1 MDKQENLVLK
11 FEPSTI
17 EHLGVKMYSHIPPA
31 LAELVANSYDACA
44 NNVYINLY
52 NLPEKRIVITDDGSG
67 MSFEEVNNYFL
78 RIGRNRRK
86 ENQESICGRNPTG
99 KKGLGKLAL
108 FGLGNIV
115 EIETVK
121 DDIKVTFTLNYNDI
135 LSSSNA
141 EYSPEFKV
149 IETDEDA
156 GTKIT
161 LKELKHQSNFSAA
174 QYANSLARLF
184 NFHANDFNLYI
195 NLDDGDYLQ
204 VDNKLKFE
212 NLTAEFEWDT
222 LALQNLITSDY
233 ENKNAIKGRIITT
246 EKPIKPALRG
256 ITLFANGRL
265 VNSPGFFGKSESSH
279 FFSYT
284 TGYLDVDFVDEWE
297 EDVIATNRQS
307 IDWELSKSIKLKEY
321 LAAILT
327 AIEKDW
333 RKKRE
338 EKRES
343 KIEESTGININQW
356 KSTLPSYLNT
366 QIETILQKVKTSEL
380 ESVEQSNFVKAI
392 YNIAP
397 EYPLLHWRHLHP
409 ETQDAAKTD
418 YQNEDY
424 YRAFIEAV
432 KRYINKV
439 RHKSKNNNG
448 TDQSLMGSEF
458 GLGKILQ
465 VATNFNKPD
474 GSKFHADTYKC
485 IEEGQKLLS
494 MGIVSGARNPISHEE
509 IIDLRDSGLFS
520 EKDCLDMLSLLSHLF
535 NRLEDANDAP

>member
-1 MDKQENLVLK
+1 M
-11 FEPSTI
+11 
-17 EHLGVKMYSHIPPA
+17 
-31 LAELVANSYDACA
+31 
-44 NNVYINLY
+44 
-52 NLPEKRIVITDDGSG
+52 
-67 MSFEEVNNYFL
+67 
-78 RIGRNRRK
+78 
-86 ENQESICGRNPTG
+86 
-99 KKGLGKLAL
+99 
-108 FGLGNIV
+108 
-115 EIETVK
+115 K
-121 DDIKVTFTLNYNDI
+121 DNIKVTFTLNYNDI

-141 EYSPEFKV
+141 EYSPAFKV
-149 IETDEDA
+149 LKTDEGA
-156 GTKIT
+156 GTIIT
-161 LKELKHQSNFSAA
+161 LKELKHQSSFSAT
-174 QYANSLARLF
+174 QYAHSLARLF
-184 NFHANDFNLYI
+184 NFHASDFDLYI

-212 NLTAEFEWDT
+212 NLTAEFEWGT
-222 LALQNLITSDY
+222 QAIHSLFTSDY

-265 VNSPGFFGKSESSH
+265 VNSPEFFGKSESSH

-307 IDWELSKSIKLKEY
+307 IDWELSKSIQLKQY

-327 AIEKDW
+327 AIERDW

-343 KIEESTGININQW
+343 KIEESTGINISQW
-356 KSTLPSYLNT
+356 KSTLPSYINT

-380 ESVEQSNFVKAI
+380 ESVEQSNFVKAV

-409 ETQDAAKTD
+409 EIQDAAKTD

-465 VATNFNKPD
+465 VAANFNKPD

-535 NRLEDANDAP
+535 KRLEDANNAP

>member
-1 MDKQENLVLK
+1 MEKQKKLVLK

-44 NNVYINLY
+44 LNVHINLY
-52 NLPEKRIVITDDGSG
+52 NLPEKRIMVIDDGSG
-67 MSFEEVNNYFL
+67 MSFDEVNDYFL

-86 ENQESICGRNPTG
+86 ENQESLCGRKPTG

-121 DDIKVTFTLNYNDI
+121 DNIKVIFTLNYSNI
-135 LSSSNA
+135 LSSTKSK
-141 EYSPEFKV
+141 YRPEFKV
-149 IETDEDA
+149 LETDEES

-161 LKELKHQSNFSAA
+161 LNELKHQSAFSAN

-184 NFHANDFNLYI
+184 NFQANDFNLYI

-212 NLTAEFEWDT
+212 NLTAEFEWET
-222 LALQNLITSDY
+222 EAILGLVTSDY
-233 ENKNAIKGRIITT
+233 EYRSEIKGKIITT

-265 VNSPGFFGKSESSH
+265 VNSPEFFGKSESSH

-307 IDWELSKSIKLKEY
+307 IDWELSISIKLREY
-321 LAAILT
+321 LGAILT
-327 AIEKDW
+327 VIEKDW

-343 KIEESTGININQW
+343 KIEESTGIKINLW
-356 KSTLPSYLNT
+356 KSTLPTYINT

-380 ESVEQSNFVKAI
+380 DSVEQSNFVKAL

-409 ETQDAAKTD
+409 EIRNVSKQHYENK
-418 YQNEDY
+418 Y
-424 YRAFIEAV
+424 YHYAFIEALKKYVNAV
-432 KRYINKV
+432 KV
-439 RHKSKNNNG
+439 KSKKSNINERNLMQAAFNG
-448 TDQSLMGSEF
+448 LLRVTAKF
-458 GLGKILQ
+458 K
-465 VATNFNKPD
+465 KPD
-474 GSKFHADTYKC
+474 GTDFDASTLQN
-485 IEEGQKLLS
+485 IEDAQKMLS
-494 MGIVSGARNPISHEE
+494 EGIVVGGRHPLQHEE
-509 IIDLRDSGLFS
+509 HEDLSQSGIFT
-520 EKDCLDMLSLLSHLF
+520 EKDCLDMLSLLSHLYK
-535 NRLEDANDAP
+535 RLEDANDAPL

>member
-1 MDKQENLVLK
+1 MEEQKSLVLK

-44 NNVYINLY
+44 KNVYINLF
-52 NLPEKRIVITDDGSG
+52 NSPDKKIVIIDDGSG
-67 MSFEEVNNYFL
+67 MTFDEVNNYFL

-86 ENQESICGRNPTG
+86 ENQDSLCGRKPTG

-108 FGLGNIV
+108 FGLGNVV

-121 DDIKVTFTLNYNDI
+121 DNIKVTFTLNYNDI

-141 EYSPEFKV
+141 EYSPEFNV
-149 IETDEDA
+149 IETKEET

-161 LKELKHQSNFSAA
+161 LKELKHQSNFSET

-184 NFHANDFNLYI
+184 NFHSNDFSLYI

-212 NLTAEFEWDT
+212 NLTAEFEWST
-222 LALQNLITSDY
+222 EAINSLITNDY
-233 ENKNAIKGRIITT
+233 ENKSKIKGKIITT

-256 ITLFANGRL
+256 VTLFANGRL
-265 VNSPGFFGKSESSH
+265 VNTPEFFGKSESSH
-279 FFSYT
+279 FFSYI

-307 IDWELSKSIKLKEY
+307 IDWELAKSIKLKEH
-321 LAAILT
+321 LVAILT

-356 KSTLPSYLNT
+356 KSTLPTYINS

-380 ESVEQSNFVKAI
+380 ESVEQSNFVKAV

-409 ETQDAAKTD
+409 EIQDAAKAD
-418 YQNEDY
+418 YQKEDY

-439 RHKSKNNNG
+439 RLKSKENGG
-448 TDQSLMGSEF
+448 TDQSLMGSVF

-465 VATNFNKPD
+465 VTANFNKPD

-509 IIDLRDSGLFS
+509 IVDLRESGLFS

-535 NRLEDANDAP
+535 KRLEDANDAP